1 VFFSIG
7 KFVPEW
13 EIEMSMGDVP
23 EPKLAFHFY
32 GGFETSHFDTNW
44 VFKLSLPSPKDDHG
58 ESGTL

>member
-1 VFFSIG
+1 MYIPLLGDAPS
-7 KFVPEW
+7 
-13 EIEMSMGDVP
+13 DVP